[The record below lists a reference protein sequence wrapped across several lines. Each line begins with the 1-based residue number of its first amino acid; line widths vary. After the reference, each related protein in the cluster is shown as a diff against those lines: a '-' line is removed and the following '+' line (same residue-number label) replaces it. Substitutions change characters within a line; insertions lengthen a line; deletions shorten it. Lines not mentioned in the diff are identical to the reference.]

1 MVLFRNEKLHY
12 RSHPGAESIFE
23 FERSMNRICQQ
34 LDFIDPEELL
44 PEDQYLLEVDANRMA
59 EEPADR
65 RQVWQT
71 SLDSALTTA
80 RIRKEKRS
88 VREELESDDEDY
100 QSHFFRRKPDE
111 STSPACRSWLYSKK
125 RRTKKTNVKKTT
137 VEKMK
142 RKRDSDVDPHSR
154 FWHKGWKWNSA
165 KRLRQWL
172 KHGRSETEED
182 LQSTKKSKTTNN
194 PTFRVN
200 LLAEGSQR
208 FKRRKKKKRT

>member
-1 MVLFRNEKLHY
+1 
-12 RSHPGAESIFE
+12 
-23 FERSMNRICQQ
+23 
-34 LDFIDPEELL
+34 
-44 PEDQYLLEVDANRMA
+44 
-59 EEPADR
+59 
-65 RQVWQT
+65 
-71 SLDSALTTA
+71 
-80 RIRKEKRS
+80 
-88 VREELESDDEDY
+88 
-100 QSHFFRRKPDE
+100 
-111 STSPACRSWLYSKK
+111 
-125 RRTKKTNVKKTT
+125 
-137 VEKMK
+137 MK

-208 FKRRKKKKRT
+208 FKRRKNKKRT